1 MIKKLFYAFA
11 IAAMVISTPSA
22 VAAPDESPDPQAPQT
37 GVCQG
42 TVKDA
47 YGEAVIG
54 AGLLIKG
61 TQKGTITD
69 PDGNFTLP
77 DLAEGDVIIVSC
89 IGYTTKEIVWNGE
102 ASLAIV
108 LDEDN
113 LMLDEV
119 VVTALGIERKAKS
132 LTYATQKV
140 GGNELTRSKETN
152 LVNSLQGK
160 TAGLVITPTA
170 SGAGGSSKMII
181 RGNKSANGNNQPL
194 VVIDGMPMNNDSP
207 TQLSSVYGGRDG
219 GDALSN
225 INPEDIQSINV
236 LKGASAAALYG
247 SMAANGV
254 ILITTKSGSQ
264 GKVRI
269 DFSSDFTAE
278 NAAYTNV
285 FQETYGAPTVA
296 GQLSEYSWGDK
307 ISGTPTAG
315 NRIRDF
321 FQTGFNWINS
331 VGISGG
337 TEHSQTYVS
346 YANTFSNGIMPTN
359 SFMRHNMMLKQTFK
373 ALNDKL
379 NITASL
385 NYINQKAHN
394 RPRGGQYDNPLNAVY
409 SFPANGDW
417 NYYKENY
424 EVYDEN
430 LMYNVQN
437 WFTDTNGDFQANP
450 YWNLYRTASDEQRNR
465 IMATGSVK
473 YNFTDWL
480 NVQARINYD
489 RTVDG
494 YQRAKYAST
503 SQVLSNKDGQLETEN
518 YTTTQM
524 YGDVMLNFN
533 KTFGDF
539 SINAAAG
546 ASITD
551 YNLQSLEVKQGGDRY
566 IPNYFYFRNSTKNG
580 ATNAEKRKML
590 QSVFGT
596 AQFGW
601 KDMLFLDVTAR
612 NDWSSTLAFTPNISY
627 FYPSVGLTAVIS
639 DMVKMPEA
647 FNLLKVRGSYSIV
660 GNEMPIYITNPLNGF
675 NNGVVTFNTTIPFTD
690 MQPEKLHSIEA
701 GFDLAMFDNRLS
713 LDFTYYKTNNKNQ
726 YFSMNVPSATGYS
739 SYYFNAGNIQNQGVE
754 LSINWNQKFGKD
766 FSWLTGFNFSYNKN
780 EIVELDNRIGISEAD
795 RLTQVDLGGMF
806 GYNSLLRKGGEFGDL
821 YAKNFIYHDGLVTVN
836 SEGKPQYTPDVVKV
850 GSTCSP
856 INLGWN
862 NTFTFK
868 NWHLYFLI
876 DGRIGG
882 EYIDVTQAVM
892 NMYGTSKETADARD
906 AGGVRV
912 YNQDTNSIETIEART
927 FYANISSIN
936 GGGGDWYVYSQ
947 TNFRLRELS
956 LGYTFRDAVGNGK
969 DITLNAVG
977 RNLFFLYKNCPSDP
991 DVAMSTNNG
1000 YGSMIYMALPS
1011 TRSYGLNVKIT
1022 F

>member
-1 MIKKLFYAFA
+1 
-11 IAAMVISTPSA
+11 MVLSASA
-22 VAAPDESPDPQAPQT
+22 VAAATSESPAPQAPQS

-42 TVKDA
+42 VVTDA
-47 YGEAVIG
+47 SGETVIG
-54 AGLLIKG
+54 AGLRIKG
-61 TQKGTITD
+61 SQTGAVTD
-69 PDGNFTLP
+69 LDGNFTLSN
-77 DLAEGDVIIVSC
+77 LVKGNVIVVSC
-89 IGYTTKEIVWNGE
+89 IGYATREIVWNGE
-102 ASLAIV
+102 HSLSIV
-108 LDEDN
+108 LEDDN

-119 VVTALGIERKAKS
+119 VVTALGIERTAKS

-140 GGNELTRSKETN
+140 GGGDLTRAKETN
-152 LVNSLQGK
+152 LINSLQGK
-160 TAGLVITPTA
+160 TAGLIITPTT

-194 VVIDGMPMNNDSP
+194 VVVDGMPMSNESSA
-207 TQLSSVYGGRDG
+207 QLGSVYGGRDG

-264 GKVRI
+264 GSVRV

-278 NAAYTNV
+278 NAAYTNS

-296 GQLSEYSWGDK
+296 GQVSEYSWGDK
-307 ISGTPTAG
+307 ISGTPSAG
-315 NRIRDF
+315 NRIKEF

-331 VGISGG
+331 VGVSGG
-337 TEHSQTYVS
+337 TEHSQTYAS
-346 YANTFSNGIMPTN
+346 YANTDSRGIMPTN
-359 SFMRHNMMLKQTFK
+359 TFMRHNMMVKQTFK
-373 ALNDKL
+373 TLQDKL

-417 NYYKENY
+417 NYYKENF
-424 EVYDEN
+424 ELYDDN

-437 WFTDTNGDFQANP
+437 WYADINGDFQANP

-465 IMATGSVK
+465 IIASGIVK

-480 NVQARINYD
+480 NIQARLNYD

-494 YQRAKYAST
+494 YQRTKYAST
-503 SQVLSNKDGQLETEN
+503 SHVLCNVDGQLETEN
-518 YTTTQM
+518 YTTAQT
-524 YGDVMLNFN
+524 YGDIMLTFN

-539 SINAAAG
+539 SVNAAAG
-546 ASITD
+546 ASFIKYD
-551 YNLQSLEVKQGGDRY
+551 FQSLEVKQGGDRY

-580 ATNAEKRKML
+580 ATNEEKRKEL

-601 KDMLFLDVTAR
+601 KDMIFLDVTAR

-627 FYPSVGLTAVIS
+627 FYPSVGLTAIVS
-639 DMVKMPEA
+639 DMVTMPEA
-647 FNLLKVRGSYSIV
+647 INLFKVRGSYSVV
-660 GNEMPIYITNPLNGF
+660 GNEMPMYITNPTNGF

-690 MQPEKLHSIEA
+690 MKPEKLHSLEA
-701 GFDLAMFDNRLS
+701 GFDLAMFNNRLS
-713 LDFTYYKTNNKNQ
+713 MAFSYYKTNNLNQ
-726 YFSMNVPSATGYS
+726 YFSMTVPSATGYS

-754 LSINWNQKFGKD
+754 ISINWDQKFNKD
-766 FSWLTGFNFSYNKN
+766 FLWLTGINFSYNKN
-780 EIVELDNRIGISEAD
+780 KIVELDNREGISEAD

-806 GYNSLLRKGGEFGDL
+806 GYNSLLREGGQFGDL

-836 SEGKPQYTPDVVKV
+836 SDGKPQYTSDVVKV
-850 GSTCSP
+850 GNTCSP
-856 INLGWN
+856 INFGWS
-862 NTFTFK
+862 NTFTYK
-868 NWHLYFLI
+868 NWQLYLLI

-882 EYIDVTQAVM
+882 DYIDVTQSVM
-892 NMYGTSKETADARD
+892 NMYGTSRETGDARD
-906 AGGVRV
+906 AGGVLV
-912 YNQDTNSIETIEART
+912 YNQDTNSTEMLDART

-956 LGYTFRDAVGNGK
+956 LGYTFRNALGNGK
-969 DITLNAVG
+969 NITLNAVG
-977 RNLFFLYKNCPSDP
+977 RNLLFFYKNCPSDP
-991 DVAMSTNNG
+991 DVSMSTNNG
-1000 YGSMIYMALPS
+1000 FGSMIYMALPS
-1011 TRSYGLNVKIT
+1011 TRSYGLNVKLT